1 MKLVTFRIHREL
13 YALPVENVHSIER
26 LHPVRPV
33 PQAPEHILGIMNLRG
48 TVVTVADLRT
58 LLGMPGEEPTPD
70 TRLIVAGNTA
80 YLVDEALDVLD
91 VDPSTIQGGE
101 EDNETVQ
108 GVLRMDS
115 ELIVV
120 LREAALTI
128 A

>member
-13 YALPVENVHSIER
+13 YALPVQNVHSIER

-33 PQAPEHILGIMNLRG
+33 PQAPAHILGIMNLRG
-48 TVVTVADLRT
+48 IVITVADLRT
-58 LLGMPGEEPTPD
+58 LLGMPGEEQTAD

-91 VDPSTIQGGE
+91 VDPSAIQEDGE
-101 EDNETVQ
+101 DSQTVQ
-108 GVLRMDS
+108 GILRTES

-120 LREAALTI
+120 LREEALTL